1 MRNVTTI
8 CICLPAELAEI
19 LRADAQRLGLSL
31 SGYVKMRLQLSGTEL
46 LDLSEVMDDGGT
58 D

>member
-8 CICLPAELAEI
+8 CICLPTELAET

-31 SGYVKMRLQLSGTEL
+31 SSYIKMRLQLSGTEL
-46 LDLSEVMDDGGT
+46 LDLSEVMDDGSE

>member
-8 CICLPAELAEI
+8 CICLPADMAET

-31 SGYVKMRLQLSGTEL
+31 SSYVKMRLQLSGTEL
-46 LDLSEVMDDGGT
+46 LDLSEVTDDGSEN
-58 D
+58 